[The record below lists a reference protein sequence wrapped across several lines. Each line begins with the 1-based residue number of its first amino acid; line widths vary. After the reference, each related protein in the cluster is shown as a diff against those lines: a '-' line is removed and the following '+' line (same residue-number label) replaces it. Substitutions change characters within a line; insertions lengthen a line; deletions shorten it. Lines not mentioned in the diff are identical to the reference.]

1 MAKKT
6 TRPNIP
12 QATLERARKE
22 LYGGGTAEVTSTTAT
37 SEMAAVGTKKVVRVK
52 REANLREEYAYVI
65 KDLRNMVMLAS
76 ALMAM
81 LLLLAITGVV

>member
-22 LYGGGTAEVTSTTAT
+22 LYGGAVEVIAT
-37 SEMAAVGTKKVVRVK
+37 PDAASDAAPVKKVVRVK
-52 REANLREEYAYVI
+52 REINLREEYAYVI
-65 KDLRNMVMLAS
+65 KDLRNMATLAGV
-76 ALMAM
+76 LMAT
-81 LLLLAITGVV
+81 LLILALSGVV